1 VKGMY
6 DGCNT
11 IGVVDGRRRVVAFVP
26 GPRTDGG
33 VSSRFGDTLSDS
45 TGPAPTF
52 SASQNIVFA
61 VVRLHHTAPPRPLSN
76 QSSCF
81 INSTTI
87 QSSPF
92 AAVSHSEPL
101 APQSSTFLLFPLPP
115 SVSSTVSSIP
125 HHLPTMQPYS
135 NINSTNLC
143 NNNNNNFVTV
153 DIRLCGDIPRNEM
166 KERLVGAPG
175 LARRSL
181 HSRPSALNASCLAA
195 TNGLPTL
202 HKTTICDALCD
213 LIVQNKSAS
222 NKMKQLQRGNTI
234 IDDQVLQPVLSV
246 DFFVPNWAVAARG
259 ESRLEVCRPKMST
272 LADHRFSRA
281 PLCFLFLPAGL
292 RIAGTTNISRPHQAQ
307 GISRRTITGM

>member
-1 VKGMY
+1 
-6 DGCNT
+6 
-11 IGVVDGRRRVVAFVP
+11 
-26 GPRTDGG
+26 
-33 VSSRFGDTLSDS
+33 
-45 TGPAPTF
+45 
-52 SASQNIVFA
+52 
-61 VVRLHHTAPPRPLSN
+61 
-76 QSSCF
+76 
-81 INSTTI
+81 
-87 QSSPF
+87 
-92 AAVSHSEPL
+92 
-101 APQSSTFLLFPLPP
+101 
-115 SVSSTVSSIP
+115 
-125 HHLPTMQPYS
+125 MQPYS

-222 NKMKQLQRGNTI
+222 NKMKLLQRGNTI
-234 IDDQVLQPVLSV
+234 NDDQVLQPVLSV

-259 ESRLEVCRPKMST
+259 ESRLEVCHSKMQ
-272 LADHRFSRA
+272 H
-281 PLCFLFLPAGL
+281 LPTTDSYALLSVLSLPSAGL
-292 RIAGTTNISRPHQAQ
+292 RIAGPSSIRRPHQAQ